1 MSPKISKAT
10 MQRYPVYLKALR
22 KLKSLGVDRIMS
34 KELANYI
41 DIQPTT
47 IRRDFSLIGHL
58 GKQGYGYSVDELIEI
73 FSNKLGIN
81 FDEKIIL
88 VGAGNLGKA
97 LLKYNNWDNVI
108 GEIVCAFDK
117 KPECVGEIS
126 VPLYDIKDLK
136 EKMPEG
142 CRIAIVCISSDVQ
155 NTIDLLAESGIISI
169 VDFTHEHFVV
179 PKGVHVRCVDIVST
193 IIELVFETN
202 KF

>member
-97 LLKYNNWDNVI
+97 LLKYNNWDKVI

-169 VDFTHEHFVV
+169 VDLTHEHFVV

>member
-117 KPECVGEIS
+117 KPECVGGIS

-169 VDFTHEHFVV
+169 VDLTHEHFVV

>member
-117 KPECVGEIS
+117 KPECVCEIS

-169 VDFTHEHFVV
+169 VDLTHEHFVV